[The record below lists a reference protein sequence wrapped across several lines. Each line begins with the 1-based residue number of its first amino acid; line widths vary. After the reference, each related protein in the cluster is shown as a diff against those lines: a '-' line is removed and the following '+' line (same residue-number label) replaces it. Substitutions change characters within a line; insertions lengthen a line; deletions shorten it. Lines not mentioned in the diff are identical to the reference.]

1 MSFHKKEIEK
11 NCVSGQTCCRRGP
24 HLEGH
29 KAVSQVTVQA
39 DHLVSQLWDDVINV
53 MENLVGSTGSPP
65 QQLRDSLENWNI
77 SRYGHYSQFC
87 LANELESPQGVSF
100 LVSSGR
106 NERVTHWKERRM

>member
-1 MSFHKKEIEK
+1 MSFHKKETEK

-39 DHLVSQLWDDVINV
+39 DHLVSQLWDDVIDV

-77 SRYGHYSQFC
+77 SR
-87 LANELESPQGVSF
+87 
-100 LVSSGR
+100 
-106 NERVTHWKERRM
+106 